1 MINMNK
7 ILYAGFALLLCAS
20 CSNDNDRDI
29 TSLPEAKISLQVKA
43 SGTNKKSPLKAG
55 TKAGTDANELAGE
68 AYINNITAFVFS
80 EDGSQLL
87 SSAPF
92 YQLLKKS

>member
-43 SGTNKKSPLKAG
+43 SGTNKKSP
-55 TKAGTDANELAGE
+55 
-68 AYINNITAFVFS
+68 
-80 EDGSQLL
+80 
-87 SSAPF
+87 
-92 YQLLKKS
+92 

>member
-43 SGTNKKSPLKAG
+43 SGTNKKSPLKAV
-55 TKAGTDANELAGE
+55 TKAGTGQTVRITEE
-68 AYINNITAFVFS
+68 INTTMTA
-80 EDGSQLL
+80 DIIC
-87 SSAPF
+87 
-92 YQLLKKS
+92 